1 MAIQSLQTLRHNG
14 YLSPTQPGLVSCN
27 LTFDLQKSSE
37 QKLEKG
43 QLSNQAT
50 LFANWKLCSQ
60 SQMLQ
65 HVTYKWLPL
74 DPLVKLKSL
83 NQWIIVNHW
92 VNSDSFQ
99 GPQWTWTLLLYI
111 HVLAPST
118 RRSSLANI
126 HSQTHIRR
134 SGSGLRDY
142 RRLIPHLFWPSLQ
155 CLASGFLTL
164 NGSRSR
170 VPYWA
175 LTLMLSLSRLYLG
188 GVVLRIF
195 IVSQAH

>member
-1 MAIQSLQTLRHNG
+1 MLHWPTWVSIQSLQTLRHNG

-50 LFANWKLCSQ
+50 LFANRKLCSQ

-83 NQWIIVNHW
+83 TQWIIVNHW

-118 RRSSLANI
+118 SQDDLVSQIFIARPTSAEVDLVCETTDAWFSTCSDLHFSVLPLA
-126 HSQTHIRR
+126 
-134 SGSGLRDY
+134 
-142 RRLIPHLFWPSLQ
+142 F
-155 CLASGFLTL
+155 
-164 NGSRSR
+164 
-170 VPYWA
+170 
-175 LTLMLSLSRLYLG
+175 SLSTVRAAESLTG
-188 GVVLRIF
+188 P
-195 IVSQAH
+195 